1 MERAEGKSFKFKKK
15 PGKEKAKIQSVDSRF
30 IPLPFSPASR
40 RNEKAWTRM
49 RKCINGPLEFWC
61 KTAACRDKR
70 IIRYRVLERKQGS
83 PRGRSRA
90 LDVTVAFRSNRI
102 PSRRRR
108 EPLSAVSLSFH
119 AFSFVSKR
127 DARPPKLFFF
137 FFFCFPRKVIGR
149 QPRKQGVKHWRRYK
163 RDGTRKRILLLL
175 LFFSL
180 RRKLLLFVFEGWW
193 SLGRIRL
200 VNSTLLSFGTPPPL
214 SLSPLWKSWKLL
226 YPRPSPSPSPSP
238 ASKRSA
244 LLRDLEEQYNKRDEA
259 RGREE
264 GGCRGGLEGTGVLL
278 ISKVP
283 KLIIR
288 SPRSRPAKGE
298 GTQFLGRHGFTFNFL

>member
-180 RRKLLLFVFEGWW
+180 RRKLLLFVSEGWW
-193 SLGRIRL
+193 SLS
-200 VNSTLLSFGTPPPL
+200 V
-214 SLSPLWKSWKLL
+214 
-226 YPRPSPSPSPSP
+226 
-238 ASKRSA
+238 AS
-244 LLRDLEEQYNKRDEA
+244 DW
-259 RGREE
+259 
-264 GGCRGGLEGTGVLL
+264 
-278 ISKVP
+278 
-283 KLIIR
+283 
-288 SPRSRPAKGE
+288 
-298 GTQFLGRHGFTFNFL
+298 

>member
-1 MERAEGKSFKFKKK
+1 MDDNRGNKELSTDDDINAMERENESSSSSSSSPCEG
-15 PGKEKAKIQSVDSRF
+15 
-30 IPLPFSPASR
+30 
-40 RNEKAWTRM
+40 N
-49 RKCINGPLEFWC
+49 
-61 KTAACRDKR
+61 
-70 IIRYRVLERKQGS
+70 
-83 PRGRSRA
+83 
-90 LDVTVAFRSNRI
+90 
-102 PSRRRR
+102 
-108 EPLSAVSLSFH
+108 
-119 AFSFVSKR
+119 
-127 DARPPKLFFF
+127 
-137 FFFCFPRKVIGR
+137 FCFSYSKDG
-149 QPRKQGVKHWRRYK
+149 GVSRSHQTGKFHPSIVWN
-163 RDGTRKRILLLL
+163 T
-175 LFFSL
+175 
-180 RRKLLLFVFEGWW
+180 
-193 SLGRIRL
+193 
-200 VNSTLLSFGTPPPL
+200 PPL